1 VFVQDEHQILRVD
14 HVTPGGPAERSASP
28 SRGGRATGCESGWNR
43 LPYLSRTNV
52 GVSPLDH
59 TPLLPLSFSL
69 STPQGSKHAEDASCA
84 QTLGVSLALSK
95 NAVLSPRLSCL
106 PPFFHSPSI
115 PGGMVK
121 QGDELY
127 AVAGQQVHGLTIG
140 QLATRVSVHVHMHAL
155 TYACTHI
162 CMHSH
167 MG

>member
-1 VFVQDEHQILRVD
+1 MEQ
-14 HVTPGGPAERSASP
+14 
-28 SRGGRATGCESGWNR
+28 SGWNR

-106 PPFFHSPSI
+106 PPSFHSPSI
-115 PGGMVK
+115 AGGVVK
-121 QGDELY
+121 EGDELY
-127 AVAGQQVHGLTIG
+127 AVAGQKVHGLTIG
-140 QLATRVSVHVHMHAL
+140 QLATLVLGPEGSTVDLDLKRGERFLKVCALRPCLISSMLRVGSARTGL
-155 TYACTHI
+155 SDFA
-162 CMHSH
+162 
-167 MG
+167 